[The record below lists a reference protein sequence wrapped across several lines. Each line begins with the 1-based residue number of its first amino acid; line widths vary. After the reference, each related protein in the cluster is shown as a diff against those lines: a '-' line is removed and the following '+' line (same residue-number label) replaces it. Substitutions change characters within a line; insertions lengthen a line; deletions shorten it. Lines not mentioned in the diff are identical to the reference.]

1 MVRLLV
7 DITQCLLKLTRLETS
22 PKEQLTSLSAR
33 ERSMK
38 HCGAYVKQPE
48 CYYVAAC
55 AEQDMSDR
63 VLSFVTIHRY
73 SSSMARKM

>member
-1 MVRLLV
+1 M
-7 DITQCLLKLTRLETS
+7 
-22 PKEQLTSLSAR
+22 SLSAR

-63 VLSFVTIHRY
+63 VLSLVTIHRY
-73 SSSMARKM
+73 SSRVSVKRTRRHHRQ

>member
-1 MVRLLV
+1 M
-7 DITQCLLKLTRLETS
+7 
-22 PKEQLTSLSAR
+22 SLSAR

-38 HCGAYVKQPE
+38 HCGAYVQQPE

-63 VLSFVTIHRY
+63 ALSLVNI
-73 SSSMARKM
+73 